1 MPNYRR
7 AIVPGGTFFFTVVS
21 WQRRP
26 VLCHPDIRA
35 ALRAAIMSVRG
46 THPITINAWVLL
58 PDHLHC
64 VWTLPDGDA
73 DFSVRWAMIKRF
85 VTRRI
90 TGSGNGAWNAP
101 YGKAVDAWNAPCGK
115 ADDAWNARYRESSRL
130 KRHEGGLWQRRFWE
144 HRVRDQA
151 DLNRCQDYL
160 HWNPVKHRHV
170 SRVADWP
177 FSTFHRFACKG
188 YYPRDWG
195 GQGVDDAGVF
205 GE

>member
-1 MPNYRR
+1 MPSYRR

-26 VLCHPDIRA
+26 VLCNPDIRA
-35 ALRAAIMSVRG
+35 TLRAAITTVRK
-46 THPITINAWVLL
+46 THPFTVNAWVLL

-73 DFSVRWAMIKRF
+73 DFAVRWAMIKRF

-90 TGSGNGAWNAP
+90 AAPGNGARSAP
-101 YGKAVDAWNAPCGK
+101 YGGD
-115 ADDAWNARYRESSRL
+115 SRL

-144 HRVRDQA
+144 HCIRDQR
-151 DLNRCQDYL
+151 DLERCRDYL
-160 HWNPVKHRHV
+160 HWNPVKHGHV
-170 SRVADWP
+170 TRVVDWP
-177 FSTFHRFACKG
+177 YSTFHRWVNDG
-188 YYPRDWG
+188 VYPVDWG
-195 GQGVDDAGVF
+195 GEVVRQIDGHRF

>member
-35 ALRAAIMSVRG
+35 TLRAAITTVREAY
-46 THPITINAWVLL
+46 PFTINAWVLL

-73 DFSVRWAMIKRF
+73 DFAVRWAMIKRF
-85 VTRRI
+85 VTRRAG
-90 TGSGNGAWNAP
+90 GSGDGARSAP
-101 YGKAVDAWNAPCGK
+101 YGGSAPCGG
-115 ADDAWNARYRESSRL
+115 ASRL
-130 KRHEGGLWQRRFWE
+130 RRHEGGLWQRRFWE
-144 HRVRDQA
+144 HQVRDQS
-151 DLNRCQDYL
+151 DLNRCLNYL
-160 HWNPVKHRHV
+160 HWNPVKHGHV
-170 SRVADWP
+170 DRVADWP
-177 FSTFHRFACKG
+177 YSTFHRFVRVGMYPKDWSVQDVVDKG
-188 YYPRDWG
+188 
-195 GQGVDDAGVF
+195 AF